1 LHEHVR
7 KKRAIRRSVSEDPKY
22 GDSLVAQFV
31 NCVMKRGKK
40 HTARRIVYDSF
51 AIIEDRMKANGL
63 DVFKKAVGNTRP
75 VLEVRARRVGGAT
88 YQVPTE
94 VRSERSTALAIRWL
108 IGYALTRKDKSMAER
123 LAAEFIAA
131 SNGEGNAIKK
141 KEDTHKM
148 AEANKA
154 FAHFRW

>member
-1 LHEHVR
+1 VR
-7 KKRAIRRSVSEDPKY
+7 KKRSTPRQTAPDPKY
-22 GDSLVAQFV
+22 GDALVSEFI
-31 NCVMKRGKK
+31 NNIMKKGKK
-40 HTARRIVYDSF
+40 HLARRILYDAF
-51 AIIEDRMKANGL
+51 TLIEERTKANGI
-63 DVFKKAVGNTRP
+63 DVFKKAVSNTRP
-75 VLEVRARRVGGAT
+75 VLEVKARRVGGAT

-94 VRSERSTALAIRWL
+94 VRGERSVALAIRWL
-108 IGYALTRKDKSMAER
+108 IGYANDRKDKSMSQK
-123 LAAEFIAA
+123 LAAELIAA

>member
-1 LHEHVR
+1 VR
-7 KKRAIRRSVSEDPKY
+7 KKRASSRSRVPDPKY
-22 GDSLVAQFV
+22 NDVLVAQFI
-31 NCVMKRGKK
+31 NNIMKRGKK
-40 HTARRIVYDSF
+40 HMARRLLYDSF
-51 AIIEDRMKANGL
+51 AIIEERTKNNGV
-63 DVFKKAVGNTRP
+63 DVFRKAVSNTRP
-75 VLEVRARRVGGAT
+75 VLEVKARRVGGAT

-94 VRSERSTALAIRWL
+94 VRGERSVALAIRWL
-108 IGYALTRKDKSMAER
+108 INYASDRKDKSMSLK

-131 SNGEGNAIKK
+131 ANGEGNAIKK

>member
-1 LHEHVR
+1 
-7 KKRAIRRSVSEDPKY
+7 
-22 GDSLVAQFV
+22 
-31 NCVMKRGKK
+31 MKNGKK
-40 HTARRIVYDSF
+40 HLARRTVYDAFS
-51 AIIEDRMKANGL
+51 IIEDRTKSTGL
-63 DVFKKAVGNTRP
+63 EVFKKAISNTRP
-75 VLEVRARRVGGAT
+75 LLEVKARRVGGAT

-94 VRSERSTALAIRWL
+94 VRTDRSTALAIRWL
-108 IGYALTRKDKSMAER
+108 ISYASERKDKSASQK

-154 FAHFRW
+154 FAHFKW